1 MPKTLL
7 VAVLLLPLLLLASH
21 AAPSRAQTPAPV
33 TMAGGAMPA
42 LATCGTVTRALGWIG
57 QLRGVEPAQRASRG
71 RVLRRTDSG
80 AGESLGLCLLWAPA
94 RETAQAP

>member
-1 MPKTLL
+1 MPKTLF
-7 VAVLLLPLLLLASH
+7 VAVLLLLAGH
-21 AAPSRAQTPAPV
+21 AAPRLAQASERL

-42 LATCGTVTRALGWIG
+42 LATCGTVTLALGWIG